1 MINETMRCPTLKELP
16 APAKDKTGWPWTEE
30 GERLPDKMPD
40 GRPWPKVSIVTPS
53 YNQGKFIEETI
64 RSVLLQGYPNLEYII
79 IDGGSTDNSVEVIKK
94 YSSWLTY
101 WVSEPDRGQSHAIN
115 KGWKMATGEIFAYL
129 NSDDTYLP
137 GAIMVA
143 ESFLTEHPDISMI
156 YGNCNVVSEEGEI
169 MWPYPVEEFDI
180 KKMLFTNFIPQQ
192 TVFFRDHVLDEI
204 GYLDESLHMVMDR
217 DMWIRIGLKLKL
229 KYIAVL
235 LANMR
240 MYASNKSTAQIAS
253 FLPER
258 LRVIS
263 KVVASPDVPKDVKVL
278 KRKAYSQ
285 NYIIMGTHYYR
296 AGELKEAKCHLLKSV
311 LIYPPRLFETKLI
324 LTLVK
329 ALMGKNLISLCKRL
343 KKRLYPIS
351 TNSIFV

>member
-1 MINETMRCPTLKELP
+1 MTNETMRCPTLRELP
-16 APAKDKTGWPWTEE
+16 APAKHKTGWPLTEE
-30 GERLPDKMPD
+30 SERLPEKMPD
-40 GRPWPKVSIVTPS
+40 GRPWPKISIVTPS
-53 YNQGKFIEETI
+53 YNQGQFIEETI

-79 IDGGSTDNSVEVIKK
+79 IDGGSTDSSVDIIKK
-94 YSSWLTY
+94 YSPWLTY

-137 GAIMVA
+137 GAIIAA

-156 YGNCNVVSEEGEI
+156 YGDCNFIDEEGKI
-169 MWPYPVEEFDI
+169 MRTYHGKEFDI
-180 KKMLFTNFIPQQ
+180 RKMLFANIIPQQ
-192 TVFFRDHVLDEI
+192 TVFFRDHVLDRI

-240 MYASNKSTAQIAS
+240 WCASNKSTAQIAN

-263 KVVASPDVPKDVKVL
+263 KVVASPDAPKDFKVL
-278 KRKAYSQ
+278 KRRAYSH
-285 NYIIMGTHYYR
+285 NYLIMGTHYYR
-296 AGELKEAKCHLLKSV
+296 AGELKEAKRHLMKSILV
-311 LIYPPRLFETKLI
+311 YPPRLFETNVSKK
-324 LTLVK
+324 LVK
-329 ALMGKNLISLCKRL
+329 SLMGKNLILLCKKL
-343 KKRLYPIS
+343 KKRLFSIS
-351 TNSIFV
+351 KSSPST